1 MLTIPLYD
9 DNPTLRTPVVT
20 IALIAACV
28 LVFVW
33 QLGLDARAEMSI
45 VYSLGLVPAV
55 FFGVAELPPELV
67 LVPPWTT
74 LFTSMFLHGGL
85 AHIGGNMLFLWIFG
99 NNVEDTL
106 GKARFILFYFLCG
119 VVAALT
125 QAISN
130 PGSEI
135 PMVGASGAIAGVLA
149 AYLMLHPYAN
159 VRVLVWFFIFVRLIN
174 VPAIV
179 LIGLWFVM
187 QVLGGLATPAS
198 PTGGVAF
205 WAHVGGF
212 VAGLALIMV
221 LRPRGTPLLQ
231 PAHSRPFAVE
241 PPAALRDRAGFR
253 KGSVPEAGQRRPR
266 GW

>member
-28 LVFVW
+28 LVFLW
-33 QLGLDARAEMSI
+33 QLGLDARAEVAI
-45 VYSLGLVPAV
+45 AYSLGLVPAV
-55 FFGVAELPPELV
+55 FFGAADLPPELE

-74 LFTSMFLHGGL
+74 LVTSMFLHGGL

-106 GKARFILFYFLCG
+106 GRARFILFYFLCG
-119 VVAALT
+119 IAAALA

-130 PGSEI
+130 PSSEI

-149 AYLMLHPYAN
+149 AYLILHPYAN
-159 VRVLVWFFIFVRLIN
+159 VRVFVWFFIFVRLIN

-198 PTGGVAF
+198 TTGGVAF

-212 VAGLALIMV
+212 LAGLALIMV
-221 LRPRGTPLLQ
+221 LRPRGTRFWQ
-231 PAHSRPFAVE
+231 PAHSRAFAVE
-241 PPAALRDRAGFR
+241 PPAALRDRARFR
-253 KGSVPEAGQRRPR
+253 SGSVPEAGQRRPR